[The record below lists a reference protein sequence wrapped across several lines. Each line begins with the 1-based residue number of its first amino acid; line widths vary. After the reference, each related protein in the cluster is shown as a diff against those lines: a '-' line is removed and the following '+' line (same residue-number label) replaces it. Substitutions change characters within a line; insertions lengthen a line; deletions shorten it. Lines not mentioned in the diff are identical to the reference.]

1 MYPTL
6 MTKTLV
12 ALALSLAS
20 FLPSLSVLA
29 AGREIAPPP
38 LAPTGYGSLQPT
50 AAFAGNRFL
59 TVWWEQMGDI
69 GRYFKAAFSD
79 ASGQRVSPAAFTLLQ
94 HEVNPDW
101 MQLVGTGDAYALFW
115 RQQGAT
121 YMTDIDLEGRP
132 TRTVTLDVPASIVA
146 EASWNGE
153 RFLLALRLPAGIV
166 NDAEG
171 VLLDRDGT
179 VVRRQIGLYDLSWTF
194 DIVPTATGFV
204 AFSAGDNLNAHSVA
218 NDGALQIR
226 LIEPAEGTSATA
238 VRPRAVVATTL
249 ANGDIMAVW
258 SAIPGTYQ
266 STQLRSVTLRSDGT
280 VSGILPVATRDGIL
294 TPLHLTK
301 SGDGAVLAYTRQNLH
316 QPFGVLMTQR
326 IAATGAAAGEAVE
339 GPRIAAPN
347 AAANGNLTFVAG
359 SVGTPF
365 TPRVS
370 SIAVAADASQ
380 GAPEMLS
387 ILPARQTQPVLAS
400 ASGRVLAAWGEISGD
415 AAALRT
421 AILDAGGHPVHL
433 DTVAPAFLGANEVS
447 WNGSE
452 FLAVTYANGEL
463 RALRID
469 ANGAAIDAQPIVLG
483 TVNSPWWQRAAS
495 VTWAGDRWIVVWPDE
510 EHVRFATVSP
520 AGVPTAP
527 IALAIET
534 PLPDQWYRY
543 IPSAAV
549 AYDGTRVLL
558 VWNEERQPFCWFPVC
573 SEGEALTLVTRLT
586 RDGDP
591 IGTQQLSIPTA
602 QAFELSAATSGNE
615 LVVLVGSKLTSV
627 DTRAETMRV
636 LATRE
641 QLAGAGDVQWD
652 GQHYV
657 LAQRFR
663 LYQFHLTLRRLD
675 ANLNDAAPA
684 RGVMTLAPD
693 ILQAP
698 SVAGPLIGIQ
708 EGTVETGGRAVV
720 YRESDLPLLVPAP
733 GKPRNVRTRATA
745 VNEFELTW
753 DAPAGEVEQYVIE
766 GLTAGDAW
774 AWVAILPSHIRGVR
788 SPFAT
793 MRVRAVNAGGTSE
806 WATPGA
812 DGTGRRRAVRH

>member
-1 MYPTL
+1 

-20 FLPSLSVLA
+20 VIPSLSASA

-50 AAFAGNRFL
+50 TAFAGNRFL

-69 GRYFKAAFSD
+69 GQYFKAAFSD
-79 ASGQRVSPAAFTLLQ
+79 ASGQRISPAAFTLLQ
-94 HEVNPDW
+94 HDVNPDW
-101 MQLVGTGDAYALFW
+101 MQLVGTGDAYVLFW

-121 YMTDIDLEGRP
+121 YMTDVDLEGRP
-132 TRTVTLDVPASIVA
+132 TQTRTLDVPTSVVA
-146 EASWNGE
+146 EAAWNGE
-153 RFLLALRLPAGIV
+153 RFLLALRLPAGVV

-171 VLLDRDGT
+171 VLLDRGGN
-179 VVRRQIGLYDLSWTF
+179 VVRRQIAIYDLSWTF

-204 AFSAGDNLNAHSVA
+204 AFSAGDDLNAHYVA
-218 NDGALQIR
+218 NDGALQVR
-226 LIEPAEGTSATA
+226 LIEPANGTSSTA

-280 VSGILPVATRDGIL
+280 VSGILPVATRDGLL

-326 IAATGAAAGEAVE
+326 IAATGAAAGEPVE
-339 GPRIAAPN
+339 GPRITAPSAAS
-347 AAANGNLTFVAG
+347 NGNLMFVAG

-380 GAPEMLS
+380 GTPQMLS

-400 ASGRVLAAWGEISGD
+400 ASGRLLAAWGEISGD

-421 AILDAGGHPVHL
+421 AILDAGGNPL
-433 DTVAPAFLGANEVS
+433 QLNTVAPAFLGANEIS

-452 FLAVTYANGEL
+452 FLAVTYANGQL
-463 RALRID
+463 RAVRID

-483 TVNSPWWQRAAS
+483 NTPPETPWWQRSAS

-510 EHVRFATVSP
+510 EHVRFATVSRT
-520 AGVPTAP
+520 GVPTAP
-527 IALAIET
+527 IALDIDT
-534 PLPDQWYRY
+534 PLPEQWYRY

-558 VWNEERQPFCWFPVC
+558 VWNEERQPMCWFPVC

-586 RDGDP
+586 RDGTP
-591 IGTQQLSIPTA
+591 IDAQQLALPYA
-602 QAFELSAATSGNE
+602 QSYELSLATSGNE
-615 LVVLVGSKLTSV
+615 LVALVGQKLTSI
-627 DTRAETMRV
+627 DARGETMRV

-641 QLAGAGDVQWD
+641 LFAGAGDVQWD
-652 GQHYV
+652 GKHYV
-657 LAQRFR
+657 VAQRFR

-675 ANLNDAAPA
+675 AMLNDAAAA
-684 RGVMTLAPD
+684 RGILTLAPD
-693 ILQAP
+693 ILKAP

-708 EGTVETGGRAVV
+708 EGTSETGGRAVV
-720 YRESDLPLLVPAP
+720 YRESDLPLLPAAP
-733 GKPRNVRTRATA
+733 GKPRNVRTRATGPS
-745 VNEFELTW
+745 EFELTW
-753 DAPAGEVEQYVIE
+753 DAPAGVVERYYVQ
-766 GLTAGDAW
+766 GLTAGGSW
-774 AWVAILPSHIRGVR
+774 TWVANLPPDIRSVR

-793 MRVRAVNAGGTSE
+793 MRVQAVNAGGASE
-806 WATPGA
+806 FATPGD
-812 DGTGRRRAVRH
+812 DGSGRRRAVRH